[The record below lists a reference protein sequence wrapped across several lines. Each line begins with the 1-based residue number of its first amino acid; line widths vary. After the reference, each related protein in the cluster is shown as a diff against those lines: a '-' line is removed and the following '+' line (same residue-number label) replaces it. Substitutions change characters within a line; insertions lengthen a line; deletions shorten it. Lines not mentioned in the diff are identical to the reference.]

1 MLDENI
7 QREGVLD
14 MQQQSQTNK
23 KFELGVYSLADIGV
37 NPTTGD
43 RPTLKQRMEDI
54 IAAAKIADEAGLD
67 IFGLGEHHR
76 HDYAISSPA
85 VVLSAIAQATK
96 SIKLTSTTTVLN
108 TTDPVKLF
116 EDFATLDLISNGRA
130 EIMVGRGAFAES
142 FPLFGY
148 DPAYSDEL
156 FEEHLE
162 LLMQLNQNP
171 TITWQGKHRPNLYQA
186 QISPRPLQAQ
196 LPVSVG
202 VGASVES
209 AKRAGRYGANLS
221 LAVLSG
227 HPEYFEPFV
236 EAYYSEAI
244 ANGHSAQNLNL
255 TVTGHLFLAESDE
268 LALRQFYPYYT
279 NYWNYVN
286 RQRGFNSTISEV
298 QYREM
303 MHPDS
308 AVLVGS
314 PDLVIEKILQQY
326 ELYGHTR
333 LLAQID
339 IGGLPFKYVARNIEW
354 FATRVAPIVR
364 REINK

>member
-1 MLDENI
+1 
-7 QREGVLD
+7 
-14 MQQQSQTNK
+14 MQQQQNQSSK
-23 KFELGVYSLADIGV
+23 KFELGVYTLADIGV
-37 NPTTGD
+37 NPVTGE
-43 RPTLKQRMEDI
+43 RPNLKQRLDDI
-54 IAAAKIADEAGLD
+54 VAAAKIADEAGLD
-67 IFGLGEHHR
+67 IFGVGEHHR

-85 VVLSAIAQATK
+85 VVLAAIAQATNH
-96 SIKLTSTTTVLN
+96 IKLTSSTTVLN

-116 EDFATLDLISNGRA
+116 EDFATLDLLSDGRA
-130 EIMVGRGAFAES
+130 ELMVGRGAFAES
-142 FPLFGY
+142 FSLFGY
-148 DPAYSDEL
+148 DPAKYDEL

-171 TITWQGKHRPNLYQA
+171 TITWQGKNRSSLYQA
-186 QISPRPLQAQ
+186 QVSPRPLQEQ
-196 LPVSVG
+196 LPISVG
-202 VGASVES
+202 VGASIES
-209 AKRAGRYGANLS
+209 AKRAGRLGAHLS

-227 HPEYFEPFV
+227 QPEYYEPFIQ
-236 EAYYSEAI
+236 AYYSEAM
-244 ANGHSAQNLNL
+244 AHGHSAHKLDV
-255 TVTGHLFLAESDE
+255 TVTGHMFLAESDE

-286 RQRGFNSTISEV
+286 RQRGMNTTISEV

-303 MHPDS
+303 LNPDS
-308 AVLVGS
+308 AILVGS
-314 PDLVIEKILQQY
+314 PELIIEKILQQY

>member
-1 MLDENI
+1 
-7 QREGVLD
+7 
-14 MQQQSQTNK
+14 MQQQNQNKK

-37 NPTTGD
+37 NPATGE
-43 RPTLKQRMEDI
+43 RLTLKQRMDDI

-67 IFGLGEHHR
+67 VFGVGEHHR

-85 VVLSAIAQATK
+85 VVLAAIAHATK
-96 SIKLTSTTTVLN
+96 NIKLTSTTTVLN

-116 EDFATLDLISNGRA
+116 EDFATLDVISNGRA
-130 EIMVGRGAFAES
+130 ELMVGRGAFSES
-142 FPLFGY
+142 FGLFGY
-148 DPAYSDEL
+148 DPALSDEL
-156 FEEHLE
+156 FEEHLD

-171 TITWQGKHRPNLYQA
+171 TITWQGKHRKSLYQA
-186 QISPRPLQAQ
+186 QVSPRPLQQ
-196 LPVSVG
+196 HLPISVG
-202 VGASVES
+202 VGASIES
-209 AKRAGRYGANLS
+209 AKRAGRFGAHLS

-227 HPEYFEPFV
+227 QPEYFEPFV

-244 ANGHSAQNLNL
+244 ANGHSAQELNL
-255 TVTGHLFLAESDE
+255 AVTGHMFLAESDE

-286 RQRGFNSTISEV
+286 RQRGYQTSISEV

-303 MHPDS
+303 LNPDS
-308 AVLVGS
+308 SILVGS
-314 PDLVIEKILQQY
+314 PELVIEKILQQY

-354 FATRVAPIVR
+354 FATRIAPVIR

>member
-1 MLDENI
+1 
-7 QREGVLD
+7 
-14 MQQQSQTNK
+14 MQQQSQK

-37 NPTTGD
+37 NPTTGEKL
-43 RPTLKQRMEDI
+43 TLKQRLDDI
-54 IAAAKIADEAGLD
+54 VAAAKIADEAGLD
-67 IFGLGEHHR
+67 VFGVGEHHR

-85 VVLSAIAQATK
+85 VVLAAIAQATK
-96 SIKLTSTTTVLN
+96 QIKLISTTTVLN

-116 EDFATLDLISNGRA
+116 EDFATLDLLSNGRA
-130 EIMVGRGAFAES
+130 ELMVGRGAFAES
-142 FPLFGY
+142 FSLFGY
-148 DPAYSDEL
+148 DAAHYDEL
-156 FEEHLE
+156 FEEHLD

-171 TITWQGKHRPNLYQA
+171 TITWQGKHRKSLQQA
-186 QISPRPLQAQ
+186 QVSPRPLQTK
-196 LPVSVG
+196 LPISVG
-202 VGASVES
+202 VGASIES

-221 LAVLSG
+221 LSVLSG
-227 HPEYFEPFV
+227 QPEYFEPFI
-236 EAYYSEAI
+236 EAYYREAI
-244 ANGHSAQNLNL
+244 AHGHAAQQLDVA
-255 TVTGHLFLAESDE
+255 VTGHMFLAESDE

-286 RQRGFNSTISEV
+286 RQRGLSGTISEL

-303 MHPDS
+303 LNPDS
-308 AVLVGS
+308 AILVGS
-314 PDLVIEKILQQY
+314 PELIIEKILQQY

>member
-1 MLDENI
+1 ME
-7 QREGVLD
+7 
-14 MQQQSQTNK
+14 QQNQTTK

-37 NPTTGD
+37 NPATGE
-43 RPTLKQRMEDI
+43 RATIKQRLDDI
-54 IAAAKIADEAGLD
+54 VAAAKIADEAGLD
-67 IFGLGEHHR
+67 VFGVGEHHR

-85 VVLSAIAQATK
+85 VVLAAIAQATRR
-96 SIKLTSTTTVLN
+96 IKLTSTTTVLN

-130 EIMVGRGAFAES
+130 EMMVGRGAFAES

-148 DPAYSDEL
+148 DPKLSDEL
-156 FEEHLE
+156 FEEHLD

-171 TITWQGKHRPNLYQA
+171 TITWQGKHRSSLYQA
-186 QISPRPLQAQ
+186 QISPRPMQQQ
-196 LPVSVG
+196 LPISVG
-202 VGASVES
+202 VGASMES

-227 HPEYFEPFV
+227 HPANFEPYV
-236 EAYYSEAI
+236 QEYYAEAI
-244 ANGHSAQNLNL
+244 ANGHSAQKLNV
-255 TVTGHLFLAESDE
+255 TVTGHMFLAESDE

-286 RQRGFNSTISEV
+286 RQRGFNTTISEV

-303 MHPDS
+303 LQPDS
-308 AVLVGS
+308 AILVGS
-314 PDLVIEKILQQY
+314 PELVIEKILQQY